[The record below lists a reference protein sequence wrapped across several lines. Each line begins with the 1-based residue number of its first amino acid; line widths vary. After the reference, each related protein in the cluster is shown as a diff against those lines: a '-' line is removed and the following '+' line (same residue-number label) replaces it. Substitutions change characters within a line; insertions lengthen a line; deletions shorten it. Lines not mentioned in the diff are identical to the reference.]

1 MTDLKPNNSKTRP
14 LIEKEY
20 FSSSQ
25 HFNHLLTPFQRK
37 LLQKSLQDNLSKYYY
52 QRIQIMLL
60 ADEGKSQSEICQTIG
75 CSMAMA
81 RHWIMV
87 AQLGQAHNWQQ
98 QPPGRPHKVNG
109 KYLARLK
116 ELVSNSPKDYD
127 YPFQRWTAHWL
138 SKHLAQEFG
147 IQVSDRH
154 INRLLKQMGLS
165 TRPQLPSTSES
176 LMIDDLN
183 VVKTTS
189 ESSDLWLFNS
199 IN

>member
-1 MTDLKPNNSKTRP
+1 MIYLEQTNSHRMISPQQKS
-14 LIEKEY
+14 

-25 HFNHLLTPFQRK
+25 NSDHLLTPFQRK
-37 LLQKSLQDNLSKYYY
+37 LLQQSLQDYLSKQYR

-60 ADEGKSQSEICQTIG
+60 ADEGKSQSEICQTVG
-75 CSMAMA
+75 CSVPMA
-81 RHWIMV
+81 RHWITI
-87 AQLGQAHNWQQ
+87 ARLGQAHNWQQ
-98 QPPGRPHKVNG
+98 QPPGRPHKVNRE
-109 KYLARLK
+109 YLERLK

-127 YPFQRWTAHWL
+127 YPFQRWTANWL

-165 TRPQLPSTSES
+165 TRPQPSSTPES

-183 VVKTTS
+183 VAKTTS

-199 IN
+199 MN

>member
-1 MTDLKPNNSKTRP
+1 MVHLDKANSQTITPPQQESFP
-14 LIEKEY
+14 L
-20 FSSSQ
+20 SQ
-25 HFNHLLTPFQRK
+25 NQNHLLTPFQRK
-37 LLQKSLQDNLSKYYY
+37 LLEKVLQDNLPQYYH

-60 ADEGKSQSEICQTIG
+60 ADQGKSQSEICQTIE
-75 CSMAMA
+75 CSVPMA

-87 AQLGQAHNWQQ
+87 ARLGQAHNWQQ
-98 QPPGRPHKVNG
+98 QPPGRPHKVNRE
-109 KYLARLK
+109 YLERLK

-127 YPFQRWTAHWL
+127 YPFQRWTANWL

-147 IQVSDRH
+147 IEVSDRH

-165 TRPQLPSTSES
+165 TRPQPPSTPES
-176 LMIDDLN
+176 LMIDDLSIA
-183 VVKTTS
+183 KTTS

>member
-1 MTDLKPNNSKTRP
+1 MIYLEQADSQTMIPPQPES
-14 LIEKEY
+14 

-25 HFNHLLTPFQRK
+25 NSDHLLTPFQRK
-37 LLQKSLQDNLSKYYY
+37 LLQKSLQDDLSKHYY

-60 ADEGKSQSEICQTIG
+60 ADEGKSQSEICQTVG
-75 CSMAMA
+75 CSVPMA
-81 RHWIMV
+81 RHWMMI
-87 AQLGQAHNWQQ
+87 ARLGQAHNWQQ
-98 QPPGRPHKVNG
+98 QPPGRPQKVNRE
-109 KYLARLK
+109 YLERLK

-127 YPFQRWTAHWL
+127 YPFQRWTANWL

-165 TRPQLPSTSES
+165 TRPQPPSTPDS

-183 VVKTTS
+183 FAKTTS

-199 IN
+199 IS